1 MFILN
6 KYLYLLLLCFSLF
19 ACTGNEKSDEVIHHD
34 EVEKDSLI
42 TTKTPIQV
50 PLEEDNKELQPPA
63 DYDTTLWTDISRIQP
78 DILVDLRYATTNNF
92 LEKQLYECA
101 RCFLRPQ
108 TAKALQKVHLEL
120 REKGYG
126 LLVWD
131 CYRPQSVQRK
141 MWEVMPNPNYVANP
155 DRGSMH
161 SRGVAVD
168 ATIVD
173 ESGTPLDMGTDF
185 DHFGRAAH
193 YDNRDLPEEVL
204 RNRDLLR
211 TTMEKYGLMGIRTEW
226 WHFSMRGLG
235 YPLDEMVWEC

>member
-1 MFILN
+1 MRLIKLFIL
-6 KYLYLLLLCFSLF
+6 LICFSVF
-19 ACTGNEKSDEVIHHD
+19 ACTGSKNTDDRIIIEETQ
-34 EVEKDSLI
+34 EDSRI
-42 TTKTPIQV
+42 TT
-50 PLEEDNKELQPPA
+50 EEAIEVHKEETQRELLPSA
-63 DYDTTLWTDISRIQP
+63 DYDTTLWTDINRIQP
-78 DILVDLRYATTNNF
+78 DILLDLRYATTNNF

-101 RCFLRPQ
+101 RCFLRPE

-120 REKGYG
+120 RTKGYG

-141 MWEVMPNPNYVANP
+141 MWAVMPNPNYVANP
-155 DRGSMH
+155 ERGSMH

-173 ESGTPLDMGTDF
+173 EAGIPLNMGTDF
-185 DHFGRAAH
+185 DYFGRAAH

-204 RNRDLLR
+204 QNRDLLR

-226 WHFSMRGLG
+226 WHFSMRDLG
-235 YPLDEMVWEC
+235 YPLDEMVWGC